1 MSCKCRFDDSAFFS
15 TIPFHQYVFVQR
27 GCDASPN
34 ETVLSSL
41 GHQNQAPPLSCRSLG
56 RKTRLRTRRGVP
68 FGTCYP
74 SFWLKIKKC
83 FQDFQILKK
92 IYSKFF
98 PDFYLISVLSESQ
111 KLIIENFQSLLAMH
125 LLQAPKH
132 NLNDVAEIS
141 STCFKLNSL
150 QLRALLEQYEGED
163 PREPP
168 IPQELI
174 ERVVIMAEENADQ
187 LTREDGREVM
197 LEEDPDL
204 QLPFLLPE
212 DGYTS
217 DVLRG
222 VPAGLHD
229 FIEPLQANHLCEF
242 IASPET
248 SGSWTVYFL
257 PPDETD
263 AQHFHQS
270 DSGSRTSSL
279 EPARGVP
286 QPENFI
292 LHKKNGGLGLSI
304 VAAKGSGQTEY
315 GIYIKSVVQGGG
327 AFDDGRLASGD
338 LLVAVDDTSLQGLT
352 QDRAADVMRQTGDTV
367 KVKIY
372 MKSISHICFLVLSV
386 MFFAVTS

>member
-1 MSCKCRFDDSAFFS
+1 
-15 TIPFHQYVFVQR
+15 
-27 GCDASPN
+27 
-34 ETVLSSL
+34 
-41 GHQNQAPPLSCRSLG
+41 
-56 RKTRLRTRRGVP
+56 
-68 FGTCYP
+68 
-74 SFWLKIKKC
+74 
-83 FQDFQILKK
+83 
-92 IYSKFF
+92 
-98 PDFYLISVLSESQ
+98 
-111 KLIIENFQSLLAMH
+111 MH

-257 PPDETD
+257 PPDESDT
-263 AQHFHQS
+263 QHFHQS

-367 KVKIY
+367 KVHIY
-372 MKSISHICFLVLSV
+372 MISIYAFISFYPICFFSISSFFVEKFFSV
-386 MFFAVTS
+386 DDLKTRR

>member
-1 MSCKCRFDDSAFFS
+1 MLLKFLVENKKNVSKTSRFS
-15 TIPFHQYVFVQR
+15 
-27 GCDASPN
+27 
-34 ETVLSSL
+34 
-41 GHQNQAPPLSCRSLG
+41 
-56 RKTRLRTRRGVP
+56 
-68 FGTCYP
+68 
-74 SFWLKIKKC
+74 
-83 FQDFQILKK
+83 KK
-92 IYSKFF
+92 IYLKFF
-98 PDFYLISVLSESQ
+98 QDFYLISVLSESQ
-111 KLIIENFQSLLAMH
+111 KLILENFQSFLAMH

-257 PPDETD
+257 PPDESD

-372 MKSISHICFLVLSV
+372 MKSIYEIYMLFLFYAFCFSQLQVEP
-386 MFFAVTS
+386 FC